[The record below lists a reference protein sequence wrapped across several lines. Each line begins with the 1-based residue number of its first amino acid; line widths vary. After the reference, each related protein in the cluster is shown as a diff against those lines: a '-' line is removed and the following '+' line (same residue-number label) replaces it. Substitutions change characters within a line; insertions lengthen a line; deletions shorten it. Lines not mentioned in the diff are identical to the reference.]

1 MYSPIAVGGVGGS
14 GTRVVAEI
22 LKRIGI
28 YIGSDLNTSNDNL
41 WFTLLFK
48 RPGWFIKESQNNG
61 YGIFKGLSIF
71 EKAMTGQLKP
81 EIREFIFIAR
91 AAFELSIKGHDH
103 LHSGRGMWP
112 IKRAI
117 NILNS
122 RSINLSRYIGWGWKE
137 PNTHI
142 YIEYLYTYFNNL
154 RYIHVIRNGL
164 DMAYSNNQAQLFN
177 WGKLFG
183 VDIDSSIPLPKASL
197 QYWIK
202 ANRRAIDFGRRLLGR
217 RFLLINFDRL
227 CLDPGYEIVCLL
239 DFLEVNKGSVDLE
252 SLAALPRTPKTSGRY
267 KDHDLSLF
275 SDEEIAAVR
284 DLGFEIHP

>member
-28 YIGSDLNTSNDNL
+28 YMGSDLNPSNDNL

-81 EIREFIFIAR
+81 KIRESFFVTQ
-91 AAFELSIKGHDH
+91 AAIEMSIKGHDH

-122 RSINLSRYIGWGWKE
+122 RSINLSGYIGWGWKE

-142 YIEYLYTYFNNL
+142 YIEYLYRYFNNL

-177 WGKLFG
+177 WGSLFG
-183 VDIDSSIPLPKASL
+183 VNTDSSIPLPKASL

-202 ANRRAIDFGRRLLGR
+202 ANKRAIDLGQRLLGR
-217 RFLLINFDRL
+217 RFLLLNFERL
-227 CLDPGYEIVCLL
+227 CLKPVHEINCLL
-239 DFLEVNKGSVDLE
+239 DFLEVDKDNIDLV
-252 SLAALPRTPKTSGRY
+252 SLAAVPKRPKSLGRY
-267 KDHDLSLF
+267 RKHDTSIF
-275 SDEEIAAVR
+275 SHDEIESVK
-284 DLGFEIHP
+284 DLGFEVD